1 MWRYVDVNMRKMKFN
16 LITLL
21 ILTLCVFA
29 ISCTSKK
36 EKLSKDIYILETSD
50 SSSSQAGMSILA
62 DKYYEFYKNFPQD
75 SISEI
80 YLYKAFMY
88 KYLTADFNSA
98 LSFSTKYSSSYGK
111 TENFYNIC
119 LKKAD
124 IFNSALKNI
133 DSAVYYYLKCEDKIQ
148 FSSNEYRNAAQ
159 TIEKW
164 VNSNKNIDTL
174 IIANTL
180 FSAAKFYHLCT
191 DFEKAAKLYSDI
203 AMQFENYTKSPQALS
218 SSAFIFWNELKN
230 TSKAKEIYQILIN
243 KFPESTAANEAKV
256 ILNENMLEMTD
267 EQLAEYLLNK
277 NK

>member
-1 MWRYVDVNMRKMKFN
+1 MKLRLLYFF
-16 LITLL
+16 L
-21 ILTLCVFA
+21 ILCICA

-36 EKLSKDIYILETSD
+36 EKLSKEIYLLETSD
-50 SSSSQAGMSILA
+50 SSSSQAGMGKLA
-62 DKYYEFYKNFPQD
+62 DKYFEYYSNFPKD
-75 SISEI
+75 SISEV
-80 YLYKAFMY
+80 YLYKAYMY
-88 KYLTADFNSA
+88 KYLTSDFNSA
-98 LSFSTKYSSSYGK
+98 LSYSAKYLSYYGK

-124 IFNSALKNI
+124 IFKSAIVNI
-133 DSAVYYYLKCEDKIQ
+133 DSAVYYYLLCEDKIQ

-164 VNSNKNIDTL
+164 ANTIKSSDSLK
-174 IIANTL
+174 IANTL

-203 AMQFENYTKSPQALS
+203 ALQFPRFSKSPQALS

-230 TSKAKEIYQILIN
+230 ASMAKEIYQILIKN
-243 KFPESTAANEAKV
+243 FPESTESKEAKV
-256 ILNENMLEMTD
+256 ILNEKMLEMTD
-267 EQLAEYLLNK
+267 EQLSEYLLNK